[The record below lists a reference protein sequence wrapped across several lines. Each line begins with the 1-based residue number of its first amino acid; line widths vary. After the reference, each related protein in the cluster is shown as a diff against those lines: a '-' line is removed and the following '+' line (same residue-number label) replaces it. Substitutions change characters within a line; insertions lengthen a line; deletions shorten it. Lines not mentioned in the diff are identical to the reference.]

1 MAGFRFYLR
10 PIPISGGR
18 MNGGFRVAA
27 GPLDNRFLSLLS
39 KSWLGPPDGRESP
52 LFLAMMLMII
62 IMILFI
68 IGRGPDTSTVPAL
81 A

>member
-10 PIPISGGR
+10 PIPISGG
-18 MNGGFRVAA
+18 NGGFRVAA

-52 LFLAMMLMII
+52 LFLAMMLII